1 MGLFDLFKR
10 RKTTNTPSRNTNSNA
25 GNSEANMALEV
36 ENMVRRNNLPVEDFS
51 VDIKGGIA
59 TVYGQT
65 ASSSDKSAVLLAV
78 GNMNGV
84 LGVDD
89 RISVV
94 ATESNRQESR
104 STAPPVYS
112 GGSGGSSSGSRT
124 YTVQSGDSLSKIA
137 KNFYG
142 DPMKYMT
149 IFEANTHILKDPN
162 LIHPGQ
168 ELIIP

>member
-10 RKTTNTPSRNTNSNA
+10 KTNKTASRNTTSNA

-36 ENMVRRNNLPVEDFS
+36 ENMVRRNNLPIEDFS

-65 ASSSDKSAVLLAV
+65 SSSSDKSAVLLAV

-94 ATESNRQESR
+94 ATEPSRQESNT
-104 STAPPVYS
+104 STPPVYS
-112 GGSGGSSSGSRT
+112 GGSNSGSRT
-124 YTVQSGDSLSKIA
+124 YTVKSGDSLSKIA
-137 KNFYG
+137 KQFYG
-142 DPMKYMT
+142 DPMKYMA

>member
-10 RKTTNTPSRNTNSNA
+10 KNKATSASNTSRNAN
-25 GNSEANMALEV
+25 NSEANMGLEV
-36 ENMVRRNNLPVEDFS
+36 ENLVRRNNLPVEDFS
-51 VDIKGGIA
+51 VDVKGGIA
-59 TVYGQT
+59 TVYGQV
-65 ASSSDKSAVLLAV
+65 SSTSDKSAVLLAV
-78 GNMNGV
+78 GNINGI

-94 ATESNRQESR
+94 ATETQTR

-112 GGSGGSSSGSRT
+112 GGNSGSVSGRT

-137 KNFYG
+137 KQFYG
-142 DPMKYMT
+142 DPMKYMA